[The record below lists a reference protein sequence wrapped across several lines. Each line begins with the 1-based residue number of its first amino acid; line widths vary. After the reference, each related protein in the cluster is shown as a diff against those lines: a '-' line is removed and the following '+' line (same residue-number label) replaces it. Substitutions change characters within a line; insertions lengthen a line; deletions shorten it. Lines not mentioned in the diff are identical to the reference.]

1 MLASLGEQPS
11 LIVGMRLAN
20 NLAHEA
26 CPNALLYSSTT
37 RRKSN
42 LKIKAI
48 RSNKATED
56 EANIQPGQR
65 LWLVFSFGVYR
76 HMTRHAY
83 YTIKSNLTNNLDK
96 VAQFIQTNNTGGDCA
111 TFSDLKLIS
120 VRWSQNK
127 TQHLKTKLFQ
137 KTRGK
142 RFKRYNSFFNVLA
155 LVTIGEVVD
164 KPDQERL
171 KHLSRLGRRTMQI
184 QDPQSA
190 MKWTA
195 ECIEHGVRSAT
206 GWCFDY
212 ENDDSTTTNTNL
224 TNKTINGI
232 FDDNF
237 EDQGCISGLTIRVVI

>member
-1 MLASLGEQPS
+1 
-11 LIVGMRLAN
+11 
-20 NLAHEA
+20 
-26 CPNALLYSSTT
+26 
-37 RRKSN
+37 
-42 LKIKAI
+42 
-48 RSNKATED
+48 
-56 EANIQPGQR
+56 
-65 LWLVFSFGVYR
+65 VFSFGVYR